1 MQDISRRHKELTGD
15 HLNLVERV
23 NVLKVITDF
32 QVIQISIERKITEFL
47 I

>member
-32 QVIQISIERKITEFL
+32 QVIQIRTEKKITEFL